1 VRSDGDLSSYFPDFI
16 VRDTGGKVWIIETK
30 GSEELELPQKMARL
44 RQWCED
50 ADAADGNSPRYDFL
64 FVDQTSFETQQPKT
78 MAELAASFTEY
89 KA

>member
-1 VRSDGDLSSYFPDFI
+1 MRSDGDLSSYFPDFI

-30 GSEELELPQKMARL
+30 GSEELELPQKWPASASGARM
-44 RQWCED
+44 
-50 ADAADGNSPRYDFL
+50 PTDFL

>member
-1 VRSDGDLSSYFPDFI
+1 
-16 VRDTGGKVWIIETK
+16 
-30 GSEELELPQKMARL
+30 MARL